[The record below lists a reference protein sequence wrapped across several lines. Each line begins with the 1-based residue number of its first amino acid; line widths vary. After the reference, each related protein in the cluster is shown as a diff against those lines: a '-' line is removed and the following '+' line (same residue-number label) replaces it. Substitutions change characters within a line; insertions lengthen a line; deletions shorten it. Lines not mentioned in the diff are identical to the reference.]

1 MNIPVIKQCPT
12 TEFTKGKTVFCSNDG
27 LHIYNAKGKELTQQ
41 DGGYKDPKC
50 RSAHGSNNYLRLSDA
65 YDHAYVHILVCTTF
79 HGPRPRDKEGKPF
92 ECHHLNGKYQ
102 DNRPE
107 NLIWLSERDHDAF
120 DRVLKQGTVLVHH
133 DPHELSDREISRHCE
148 F

>member
-27 LHIYNAKGKELTQQ
+27 EHIYNAKGKELTQQ
-41 DGGYKDPKC
+41 DGGYKDP
-50 RSAHGSNNYLRLSDA
+50 RGGHGSKDYLRLSSTYGRA
-65 YDHAYVHILVCTTF
+65 LVHLIVCTTF

-92 ECHHLNGKYQ
+92 ECHHLNGKYK

-107 NLIWLSERDHDAF
+107 NLIWLSERDHHAF
-120 DRVLKQGTVLVHH
+120 DRVLKQGTVLIHH
-133 DPHELSDREISRHCE
+133 DPHELSDREISRQCE
-148 F
+148 S

>member
-27 LHIYNAKGKELTQQ
+27 LHIYNAKGKELTQR

-50 RSAHGSNNYLRLSDA
+50 RSAHGSNNYLRLSCSA
-65 YDHAYVHILVCTTF
+65 YGRAFVHLLVCTTF
-79 HGPRPRDKEGKPF
+79 HSPRPRDKEGKPF
-92 ECHHLNGKYQ
+92 ECHHLNGKYK

-133 DPHELSDREISRHCE
+133 DPHELADREISRHCE
-148 F
+148 

>member
-1 MNIPVIKQCPT
+1 MNIPIIKQCPT
-12 TEFTKGKTVFCSNDG
+12 TEFPKGKTVFCSNDG

-41 DGGYKDPKC
+41 DGGYIDP
-50 RSAHGSNNYLRLSDA
+50 RGGHGSKDYLRLSDA
-65 YDHAYVHILVCTTF
+65 YGHAFVHLLVCTTF

-92 ECHHLNGKYQ
+92 ECHHLNGKYR

-120 DRVLKQGTVLVHH
+120 DRVLKQGTVLVHL
-133 DPHELSDREISRHCE
+133 DGHEYSDREIRRHQE
-148 F
+148 